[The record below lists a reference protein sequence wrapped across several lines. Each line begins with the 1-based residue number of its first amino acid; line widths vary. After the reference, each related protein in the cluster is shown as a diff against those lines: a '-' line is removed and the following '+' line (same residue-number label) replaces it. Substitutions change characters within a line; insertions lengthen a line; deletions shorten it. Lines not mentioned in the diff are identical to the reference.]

1 MKHLHKSFLYMNNSQ
16 SYIHPIFSREK
27 VRIINSTN
35 NAGQG
40 NNLFTDTHSEI
51 IDTLCGNGF
60 FVGEYFV
67 TAAHVVAEAHA
78 PYINVN
84 DQEISLDQTNAII
97 WQIMPMG
104 STEEEYADTDNADVA
119 IFHVPNADSPLQLS
133 EKLPEPSTILS
144 CNYHCHSKLCESQ
157 GVVGDKDCFLGNFF
171 GCRMTPIHPI
181 EGGSSGSPLIKDNIV
196 YGILH
201 AGHKSDNSICVFFS
215 AVHALHLLRQHLR

>member
-1 MKHLHKSFLYMNNSQ
+1 MNNSQ
-16 SYIHPIFSREK
+16 SYIYPIYSREN
-27 VRIINSTN
+27 VRINNSTN

-60 FVGEYFV
+60 FVGDYFV
-67 TAAHVVAEAHA
+67 TAAHVISAVKF
-78 PYINVN
+78 PFIKMNG
-84 DQEISLDQTNAII
+84 QEFFLKQTDAIV
-97 WQIMPMG
+97 WRKMSENPKG
-104 STEEEYADTDNADVA
+104 EEFENTDNADVA
-119 IFHVPNADSPLQLS
+119 IFHFPNADSPLQLS

-144 CNYHCHSKLCESQ
+144 CNYHYHSKLCESQ

-201 AGHKSDNSICVFFS
+201 AGDTSDTSICVFSS
-215 AVHALHLLRQHLR
+215 AAHALHLLRLHLG

>member
-1 MKHLHKSFLYMNNSQ
+1 MKYLHKSFLYMNNSQ
-16 SYIHPIFSREK
+16 SYIYPIYSREK
-27 VRIINSTN
+27 ERINNSTN

-60 FVGEYFV
+60 FVGDFFV
-67 TAAHVVAEAHA
+67 TAAHV
-78 PYINVN
+78 ISMTNFSFIKMN
-84 DQEISLDQTNAII
+84 GQEISLKQTDAIV
-97 WQIMPMG
+97 WRMM
-104 STEEEYADTDNADVA
+104 SEDAKEEKYGNTDNADVA
-119 IFHVPNADSPLQLS
+119 IFHIPNIGSPLQLS

-144 CNYHCHSKLCESQ
+144 CNYYYHSKFCESQ
-157 GVVGDKDCFLGNFF
+157 GEVGDKDFFLGNFF
-171 GCRMTPIHPI
+171 GCRMIPIHPT